1 MTPRAKNHSH
11 AAQSNNQHNLQNS
24 AALKARFFL
33 KFFFR
38 QGISV
43 LADMQRILGDDPMLL
58 STTMSLVESI
68 YLGLQVG
75 GG

>member
-1 MTPRAKNHSH
+1 MTLRAKNHSH

-24 AALKARFFL
+24 AALKARFFI
-33 KFFFR
+33 FR

-43 LADMQRILGDDPMLL
+43 PADMQRILGDDPMLL